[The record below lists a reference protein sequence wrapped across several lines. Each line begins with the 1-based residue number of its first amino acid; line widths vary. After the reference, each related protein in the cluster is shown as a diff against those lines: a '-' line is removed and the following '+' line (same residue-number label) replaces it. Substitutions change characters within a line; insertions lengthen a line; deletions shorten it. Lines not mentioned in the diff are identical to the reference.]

1 MHALGAIGHVEA
13 ILDPEARVLRLHL
26 PGELVRADVK
36 TAPALRITN
45 ETRDRH
51 RALHHAW
58 QRFAFLH
65 VFPIAWSGAANL
77 LRLVE
82 LGEFG
87 ELLLRVRL
95 DTAAGFRVFRAALA
109 RFVAIGPEHPGVAFR
124 NLVVLLVEEID
135 VIDLLEG
142 PAGKTGLVLDQVL
155 QMGRGGDGVA
165 AQYRLVR
172 RPVRAG
178 PHGMPA

>member
-13 ILDPEARVLRLHL
+13 ILDPQARVLRLHL

-36 TAPALRITN
+36 TAPALRIAN

-58 QRFAFLH
+58 ERFTFPH
-65 VFPIAWSGAANL
+65 VFPIPGRGAANL
-77 LRLVE
+77 LRLVQ
-82 LGEFG
+82 LGEIG
-87 ELLLRVRL
+87 ELLVRERL

-109 RFVAIGPEHPGVAFR
+109 SFVAIGSEHPRVAFR
-124 NLVVLLVEEID
+124 NLVALLVEEVY

-142 PAGKTGLVLDQVL
+142 PTGKTGLVLDQIL
-155 QMGRGGDGVA
+155 QMRLGGDAVA
-165 AQYRLVR
+165 A
-172 RPVRAG
+172 
-178 PHGMPA
+178 